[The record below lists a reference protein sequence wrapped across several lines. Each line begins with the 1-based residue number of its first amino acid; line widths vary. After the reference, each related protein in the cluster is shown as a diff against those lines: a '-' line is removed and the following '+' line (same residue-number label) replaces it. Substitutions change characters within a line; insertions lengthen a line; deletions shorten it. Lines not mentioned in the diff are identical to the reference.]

1 MPLATY
7 SSSSSSSG
15 PESIVVFATRLPLL
29 LPPASLAA
37 YLLSLSTR
45 GSMPEYMP
53 LPVCAVAGSS
63 CRDSHTWDGWRWSPD
78 SQRRCWAWIAA
89 TTRGSDRSTP
99 GGKLLTPHDGPAAG
113 PAPAGGRPGLEKG
126 ELPIDRTSP
135 AMAFDAAGLHGSRR
149 RRSLLCRAPPCTQIS
164 LQGFAADSAPDTGVQ
179 SPWRPCL
186 RYSAGSSLPS
196 TVSATLVR
204 RPRPYSAAPRASD
217 PPAPGS
223 SCSSRAWLRLHEV
236 QPSQAVATV
245 LAGPCAS
252 GAPGSS
258 CGGYNKMQIVA
269 NSGRYIPL
277 S

>member
-1 MPLATY
+1 MSP
-7 SSSSSSSG
+7 SG
-15 PESIVVFATRLPLL
+15 PESPVVFAAAVAAASISCRPLTLHERLD
-29 LPPASLAA
+29 AQ
-37 YLLSLSTR
+37 
-45 GSMPEYMP
+45 
-53 LPVCAVAGSS
+53 VHAGSS

-126 ELPIDRTSP
+126 ELPIDRTFHG
-135 AMAFDAAGLHGSRR
+135 MTVDAAGLHGSRR
-149 RRSLLCRAPPCTQIS
+149 RRCHLCSTRAPPCTQIS
-164 LQGFAADSAPDTGVQ
+164 AQGFAADSAPDTGVQ

-186 RYSAGSSLPS
+186 RYSAGSNLPS
-196 TVSATLVR
+196 TVSATLAR

-223 SCSSRAWLRLHEV
+223 SCSSRTWLKLHGS

-245 LAGPCAS
+245 LAAPCAS

-258 CGGYNKMQIVA
+258 CSDYSKMQIVA
-269 NSGRYIPL
+269 SSGRNFPL
-277 S
+277 F